1 MNQEYNNYSN
11 DSEEVTSTSHFC
23 REQNI
28 PSEER
33 YITKNKQS
41 VWPPIHYSNAIP
53 VRSQPAMKTNPN
65 ALNGVK
71 HSYSGEVQAYNAKA
85 IKMRSQV
92 VMTSKYND
100 NKDGNN
106 GLQII
111 KGVKDMELEENT
123 ILEEDEKSQ

>member
-1 MNQEYNNYSN
+1 
-11 DSEEVTSTSHFC
+11 
-23 REQNI
+23 
-28 PSEER
+28 
-33 YITKNKQS
+33 
-41 VWPPIHYSNAIP
+41 
-53 VRSQPAMKTNPN
+53 MKTNPN

-71 HSYSGEVQAYNAKA
+71 HSYSGEVQAYNARA

-111 KGVKDMELEENT
+111 KGIKDMELEENA